1 MIPLSSS
8 KHPVVLINPHRLRA
22 HEEHDGDHARHLR
35 KKIEAAGIWTTPVI
49 VEWEDLIVMDG
60 HHRLSVALAAG
71 LAYVPCLLADYHT
84 VPVTSR
90 RTDIAVTP
98 DDIRARARARH
109 LYPAKTTR
117 HIFPESWLHDAGIG
131 LDRLYGAPVT
141 AKQSVP
147 VMVPQPHNFG
157 AGVA

>member
-1 MIPLSSS
+1 MINLPSC

-22 HEEHDGDHARHLR
+22 HEEHDGDHARNLR
-35 KKIEAAGIWTTPVI
+35 QKIETAGIWTSPVI

-71 LAYVPCLLADYHT
+71 LAYVPCLLADYHS

-90 RTDIAVTP
+90 RDDIAVTP
-98 DDIRARARARH
+98 DDIRIRARERR

-117 HIFPESWLHDAGIG
+117 HIFPESWLHNAEIG
-131 LDRLYGAPVT
+131 LDRLYGAPVRHN
-141 AKQSVP
+141 QSVSGLTS
-147 VMVPQPHNFG
+147 QSHHFG
-157 AGVA
+157 TGVA